1 MISVA
6 HLRAHIFKRHVRFS
20 CFQNVSEENCLT
32 KSKAKM
38 PRLIFFVT
46 RYIDKVDNPD
56 SVRVILSPRI
66 NISGTSVKNEFF
78 RRNMKLSS
86 FYLHEVANGADGNS
100 LPEGI
105 VQPLGCRSLFKKNV
119 IEVISQSWIGLTKK
133 LLV

>member
-1 MISVA
+1 
-6 HLRAHIFKRHVRFS
+6 
-20 CFQNVSEENCLT
+20 
-32 KSKAKM
+32 M
-38 PRLIFFVT
+38 PRYIFFVT

-86 FYLHEVANGADGNS
+86 FYLHEVANGAGGNS